1 MREKYKVQNST
12 RTALTNDRGVTLTTH
27 RYLVPRSRMSRSYTP
42 LHPSAF
48 VAYSGTALTISI
60 YKIPVLSTGLYGS
73 KNWAMKAKDRTRITA
88 SEMKFMGRTAK
99 CT

>member
-1 MREKYKVQNST
+1 MKEKYKVQNST

-60 YKIPVLSTGLYGS
+60 YKMPVIYRLIWEQKLGNES
-73 KNWAMKAKDRTRITA
+73 KRQN
-88 SEMKFMGRTAK
+88 
-99 CT
+99 